1 MIEVILGFRHYTSDV
16 IDTVFRRKKIL
27 SYNCTMFLK
36 SFQPPLDD
44 DVTLG
49 KTEYEETRTKRDD
62 SSAWDW
68 IRIEIEY
75 DNTFERLDRS

>member
-1 MIEVILGFRHYTSDV
+1 
-16 IDTVFRRKKIL
+16 
-27 SYNCTMFLK
+27 MFLK